1 MRKVYLIPVTQH
13 DSSFYIGKYDPRKL
27 VKMTDPTIDVN
38 TLQDAQRPLDKK
50 HLQEIADYASHDKHG
65 MLPSSIL
72 IATKET
78 DKLVLKEEL
87 VAGET
92 KYYIEFP
99 DSEAELANYSNTI
112 DVVDGQHRLFA
123 FDEKYRDPDFKDSEQ
138 YELPFSIFIT
148 PTIFVRRKLF
158 TITNEK
164 QKAVSPNLLLYLKS
178 LLGMLDSAEETYL
191 PLAKSLNEESM
202 SPLKGRI
209 IISAEKI
216 SKGYKAKELIKIFN
230 KAKLADIIIGSKP
243 ISNDDLTTALSIF
256 IKGWEGY
263 YQLSFR
269 SPGTETMTKI
279 SGLRYILLLFET
291 FFDHSINTQKAFD
304 EKFVKQVIQDLE
316 NAKQLNEGQTLF
328 DDSLVFRG
336 EGATVKLA
344 ADDANK
350 LKAYLANKVTNNFNP
365 LAY

>member
-1 MRKVYLIPVTQH
+1 MKKVYLIPVTQH
-13 DSSFYIGKYDPRKL
+13 DSTFYIGKYDPRKL
-27 VKMTDPTIDVN
+27 VKMTDPDIDVN

-50 HLQEIADYASHDKHG
+50 HLLEIADYASHDKQG

-72 IATKET
+72 VATKET
-78 DKLVLKEEL
+78 DKLALKEET
-87 VAGET
+87 VSGEK

-99 DSEAELANYSNTI
+99 DSDAELSNYSNTI
-112 DVVDGQHRLFA
+112 DVIDGQHRLFA
-123 FDEKYRDPDFKDSEQ
+123 FDEKYRDPDFKDSEK

-178 LLGMLDSAEETYL
+178 MLGMLDSAEETYL
-191 PLAKSLNEESM
+191 PLVKALNEENV

-230 KAKLADIIIGSKP
+230 KAKLADIIIGGNP
-243 ISNDDLTTALSIF
+243 ISIENLVKALSIY
-256 IKGWEGY
+256 IQGWESH
-263 YQLSFR
+263 YQLSFK
-269 SPGTETMTKI
+269 SPGKETMTKI
-279 SGLRYILLLFET
+279 SGLRYIVLLFET
-291 FFDHSINTQKAFD
+291 FFDHSINAQKQFNVG
-304 EKFVKQVIQDLE
+304 FVKTVIQDLE
-316 NAKQLNEGQTLF
+316 NAKQLDEGQTLF
-328 DDSLVFRG
+328 DDSMLFRG

-350 LKAYLANKVTNNFNP
+350 LKAYLANKVTDSFNP
-365 LAY
+365 LA

>member
-1 MRKVYLIPVTQH
+1 MKKVYLIPVSQH
-13 DSSFYIGKYDPRKL
+13 DSTFYIGKYDPRKL
-27 VKMTDPTIDVN
+27 VKMTDPDIDIN
-38 TLQDAQRPLDKK
+38 TLQEAQRPLDKK

-72 IATKET
+72 IATKENE
-78 DKLVLKEEL
+78 KLILKTET
-87 VAGET
+87 VSDET

-99 DSEAELANYSNTI
+99 DSDVELAAYSNTI
-112 DVVDGQHRLFA
+112 DVIDGQHRLYA
-123 FDEKYRDPDFKDSEQ
+123 FDEKYRDPDFKDSEK

-178 LLGMLDSAEETYL
+178 MLGMLDLAEETYL
-191 PLAKSLNEESM
+191 PLVKALNDENM

-216 SKGYKAKELIKIFN
+216 PKGYKAKELIKIFS
-230 KAKLADIIIGSKP
+230 KAKLADIIIGGNP
-243 ISNDDLTTALSIF
+243 ISQENLVKALSFYIQ
-256 IKGWEGY
+256 GWESH

-269 SPGTETMTKI
+269 SPGKETMTKI
-279 SGLRYILLLFET
+279 SGLRYMVLLFET
-291 FFDHSINTQKAFD
+291 FFDHSINTRQQFD
-304 EKFVKQVIQDLE
+304 VNFVKTVIQDLE
-316 NAKQLNEGQTLF
+316 NAKQLDEGQTLF
-328 DDSLVFRG
+328 DNSMLFRG

-344 ADDANK
+344 ADDANR
-350 LKAYLANKVTNNFNP
+350 LKAYLANKATDSFNP
-365 LAY
+365 LA